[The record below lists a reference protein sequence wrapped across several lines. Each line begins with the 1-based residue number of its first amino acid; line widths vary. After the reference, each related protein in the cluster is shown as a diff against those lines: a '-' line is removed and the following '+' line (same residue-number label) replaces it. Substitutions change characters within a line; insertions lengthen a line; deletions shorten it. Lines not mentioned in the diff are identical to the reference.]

1 MTRIASARIARRT
14 LAALALAACGATPAL
29 AQTSDQTPSQPDWS
43 RWAAHNPAEPSA
55 VDHRP
60 WDQFL
65 QVFHAEERGDAALN
79 FTDIKARGLT
89 YLGQYIR
96 YLERIPVSRLNRDE
110 QLAYWLNLHNAG
122 VVRAVARAYPV
133 RNLGTLRGEPG
144 APGEVWAK
152 PVFDVEGQRLS
163 LEDIEQRILLAQ
175 WADPVVLYGLCYAA
189 KGSPSLPAAAFTG
202 ANVHGQLAEVA
213 ADFVN
218 DRKGVRVRRGK
229 LEVSSL
235 YVWNDAL
242 FGDDAALIAH
252 LSEHAK
258 PRLAERLADVEGG
271 VAKHRFDWKTADFR
285 PRNNV
290 NVGGGFGGGGGGAG
304 GGGFGG
310 GS

>member
-1 MTRIASARIARRT
+1 MTRIASARLARRT
-14 LAALALAACGATPAL
+14 LAALALAACAAAPAL
-29 AQTSDQTPSQPDWS
+29 AQTPAQPDWS

-65 QVFHAEERGDAALN
+65 KAFHAEERGGVVLN
-79 FTDIKARGLT
+79 FTDIQARGISFLS
-89 YLGQYIR
+89 QYIR
-96 YLERIPVSRLNRDE
+96 YLEGIPVSRLNRDE

-122 VVRAVARAYPV
+122 VVRTVARAYPV
-133 RNLGTLRGEPG
+133 RSLDSLRGEPG
-144 APGEVWAK
+144 APGELWAK
-152 PVFDVEGQRLS
+152 TVFEVEGQRLS

-175 WADPVVLYGLCYAA
+175 WADPMVLYGLCYAA

-202 ANVHGQLAEVA
+202 ATVHDQLATAA

-235 YVWNDAL
+235 YVWNEAL
-242 FGDDAALIAH
+242 FGDDAGLIAH

-258 PRLAERLADVEGG
+258 PRLADRLADVEG
-271 VAKHRFDWKTADFR
+271 VEKHRFDWKTADYR
-285 PRNNV
+285 PRNN
-290 NVGGGFGGGGGGAG
+290 NFNAGRGIGGGG